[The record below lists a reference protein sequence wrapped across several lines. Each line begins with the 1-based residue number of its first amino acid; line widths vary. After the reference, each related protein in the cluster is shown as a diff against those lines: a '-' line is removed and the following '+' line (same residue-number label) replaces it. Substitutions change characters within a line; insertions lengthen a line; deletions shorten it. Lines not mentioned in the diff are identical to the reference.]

1 MAAVELTLW
10 LFSFFGVAGLL
21 GIVVYQLMC
30 LSDLEFD
37 YINPFDSASSINK
50 FVLPEFILHGALC
63 TLYLFT
69 GYWVVFLLNLPLA
82 YYHTRLYMSKR
93 HLVDVTEIFNH
104 LSKEKQYRLMKL
116 GFYLVLFFIVI
127 YKLVVAAVLLILEH
141 DRGPDLDF

>member
-50 FVLPEFILHGALC
+50 FVLPEFIGHGALC
-63 TLYLFT
+63 GFYLLT
-69 GYWVVFLLNLPLA
+69 GHWLMFLLNLPLA
-82 YYHTRLYMSKR
+82 YYHMRLFMHKR
-93 HLVDVTEIFNH
+93 HLVDVTEIFN
-104 LSKEKQYRLMKL
+104 LLGKEKQYRLMKL
-116 GFYLVLFFIVI
+116 GFYLLLFFIVI
-127 YKLVVAAVLLILEH
+127 YKLVVAAVVVILEY
-141 DRGPDLDF
+141 DRGPDVDF